1 MPNVRHVD
9 RRAINLFIQK
19 DSKAMLKAEANRRG
33 ISMTELV
40 EEMIEHEVRRRQKGK
55 AQVPAGR

>member
-1 MPNVRHVD
+1 
-9 RRAINLFIQK
+9 LFIQK